1 MANRPAPAA
10 HRQPSF
16 RIAASRPSLPLD
28 QVLEGDCLQVLAEFP
43 EGSIDLVFADP
54 PYNLQLSKELWRPN
68 QTRVDGVDEVWDRFA
83 NFAEYDT
90 FTRSWLSACR
100 RVLKPGG
107 SLWVIG
113 TYHNIYRVGA
123 ILQDL
128 GFWILNDV
136 IWIKTNP
143 MPNFRGVRFTNA
155 HETLIWASTSRGAKY
170 FFNHKAMRAWN
181 DDLQMRSDWVLPVCS
196 GGERLRDEGGAR
208 AHPTQKP
215 EALLARVLL
224 ASSRPGDIVLDP
236 FFGTGTTGAVA
247 KRLRR
252 HWIGIEREAA
262 YVAVARE
269 RLSRT
274 EPATDDPA
282 LFEAAESPPRPRVS
296 VAELIAHGRLSV
308 GQALFFRRNHRRQAR
323 LRSDGRLRLGQ
334 KVGSIHQLGRE
345 LSNGTPCNGWD
356 HWYFADRN
364 GQLIP
369 IDALRQDYLR
379 DLSTP
384 PKARSGRPPKVSRRK
399 AGPSRT

>member
-1 MANRPAPAA
+1 MANRPASAA
-10 HRQPSF
+10 RRQPRGVTATS
-16 RIAASRPSLPLD
+16 SSSLPLD
-28 QVLEGDCLQVLAEFP
+28 QVLHGDCLQLLAGFP
-43 EGSIDLVFADP
+43 EGCIDLVFADP

-68 QTRVDGVDEVWDRFA
+68 QTRVDGVDEAWDHFA
-83 NFAEYDT
+83 SFAEYDA
-90 FTRSWLSACR
+90 FTRSWLNACR
-100 RVLKPGG
+100 RVLKPSG

-128 GFWILNDV
+128 GYWVLNDV
-136 IWIKTNP
+136 IWVKTNP

-181 DDLQMRSDWVLPVCS
+181 DDLQMRSDWVLPVCG
-196 GGERLRDEGGAR
+196 GGERLRAEGGER

-252 HWIGIEREAA
+252 HWIGIEREAS

-274 EPATDDPA
+274 EPAADDPE
-282 LFEAAESPPRPRVS
+282 LFEAGESPPRPRVS
-296 VAELIAHGRLSV
+296 VGELIANGRLSV
-308 GQALFFRRNHRRQAR
+308 GQPLFFRRDRRRAAR

-334 KVGSIHQLGRE
+334 EVGSIHQLGKK
-345 LSNGTPCNGWD
+345 LSNGSPCNGWD
-356 HWYFADRN
+356 HWYFADRSD
-364 GQLIP
+364 QLLP
-369 IDALRQDYLR
+369 LDTLRQEYLR
-379 DLSTP
+379 DLSAP
-384 PKARSGRPPKVSRRK
+384 PKAKPPR
-399 AGPSRT
+399 PSRSSRQKTA